1 MNIAKRLIVFR
12 VLRFSLFLLIAIPV
26 VIPLAIALL
35 VVVVGIV
42 TALLFVGI
50 LYLILVG
57 RKGIKITEE
66 NGSYRVSFSAEKA
79 TSS

>member
-1 MNIAKRLIVFR
+1 MDISKKVFR
-12 VLRFSLFLLIAIPV
+12 VLRFSLFLLIAVPV

-35 VVVVGIV
+35 VVVIGIV

-57 RKGIKITEE
+57 RKGINITEE
-66 NGSYRVSFSAEKA
+66 NGSYRVSFSAKKA